1 MKEQSKG
8 TTGQIN
14 QNYIMNKDRVKLQ
27 FHTVKTIHI
36 KAFLTLYRNC
46 TVWEPLGQSSKRTLF
61 CRFKSKHPEGGK
73 KKKSIKQAVTVD
85 FAVFSNL
92 NYVHPFHVLTAL
104 EIVPL
109 KAHLETKQVNFTD
122 AVQDIT
128 HTRTCQT
135 CCQSWRKNN
144 KWNKMLKKVWNRS
157 SIHPFSTAYP
167 NKD

>member
-1 MKEQSKG
+1 MGTFGAKFQKDTFLPLQEQTPGRGK
-8 TTGQIN
+8 
-14 QNYIMNKDRVKLQ
+14 
-27 FHTVKTIHI
+27 
-36 KAFLTLYRNC
+36 
-46 TVWEPLGQSSKRTLF
+46 
-61 CRFKSKHPEGGK
+61 K

-128 HTRTCQT
+128 HTNV
-135 CCQSWRKNN
+135 SN
-144 KWNKMLKKVWNRS
+144 MEKK
-157 SIHPFSTAYP
+157 
-167 NKD
+167 